1 MTRGVCLAR
10 KDIGNA
16 YEAHIAGGAEGKAGV
31 NAVLRVL
38 YPLQIHGER
47 AVYKHYYLA
56 ELARIVYHFDEV
68 CLFFVEGKQGNAVG
82 VGLIIE
88 VNALAAEAGQKH
100 YRRVVIIVCIRIFEV
115 GSIKILPHFAYVRQA
130 GRRGR
135 YPLFVAVQI
144 GVVHRH
150 IYIKARRI
158 EGVKKAAPAR
168 SLERRAAAVCSIYGI
183 FYRIAEQRYA
193 ELVRGKRKGIIFV
206 TDHDRALFHRA
217 DIEVVFRLNEFL
229 VVFGVEFAELTF
241 IHDLAAHIC

>member
-10 KDIGNA
+10 KNICNA
-16 YEAHIAGGAEGKAGV
+16 YKTHVAGGAEGKAGV

-38 YPLQIHGER
+38 YPLQIHRER
-47 AVYKHYYLA
+47 AVDKHDYLA
-56 ELARIVYHFDEV
+56 ELARIVYHFYEV
-68 CLFFVEGKQGNAVG
+68 CLFFVERKQGNAVG

-100 YRRVVIIVCIRIFEV
+100 YRRIVIIVCIRIFEV
-115 GSIKILPHFAYVRQA
+115 GGIKILPHFAYIRLP
-130 GRRGR
+130 GSSGR
-135 YPLFVAVQI
+135 YPVHVAVQI
-144 GVVHRH
+144 GVVHSH
-150 IYIKARRI
+150 IYIEAGRF
-158 EGVKKAAPAR
+158 EGVKKAAAAR
-168 SLERRAAAVCSIYGI
+168 CLERRTAAVSCIDGRL
-183 FYRIAEQRYA
+183 YRIAEQSYA